1 MVKKLRARWK
11 RNKEPIPIESIVEDL
26 KTNTDNNRYSD
37 LFILTFAFL
46 RPRADQ
52 KADENLK
59 VMLQVLEHDAA
70 FRNGIQR
77 MFVYLIN
84 NREIETLFAKVGLL
98 VSSSFVEEL
107 SKQIK
112 HRILPPVPE
121 KRSFNYLLEKTF
133 HKKKDY
139 IWVNEIS
146 NEEWITFFKL
156 IYVPSESIASP
167 MRKQMND
174 ALVAISVKI
183 SYLGLE
189 DEFKH
194 HSKSTKN
201 KEEPSPFLE
210 QNKRIQAFLEL
221 SYNESTSP
229 NTIILAAENV
239 RENII
244 QCEQIIEDIR
254 KNTVKNGT
262 SLRQS
267 YVLLR
272 TAQLLARMR
281 VILRFLTPEYLPQ
294 LGWENTAKLFKSIIF
309 GVTTRNST
317 KFLYAKNVEMLA
329 YQIAEHKSESGEHY
343 ITTTRN
349 EYVDFFYSAVAGGF
363 IIAFA
368 ALVKALLHMIKMPMF
383 WQYFCYGLNY
393 AIAFVTLFVT
403 GASLATKQPTM
414 TASALA
420 GGLDSKKNKG
430 DVSFKGL
437 ALTFAK
443 VWRSQFASFAGNLIV
458 VFPMS
463 YLIAVGWNYLTG
475 EHLLHTPQEAQQ
487 ALYDQNPLRSLA
499 WFYACITGVALF
511 ISGLITGFF
520 DNKAAYS
527 SIGSRI
533 TEHPWLKRYFSSKKL
548 KKAGDYVA
556 HNMGGIIGNICLG
569 FMLGY
574 AGLIGNFF
582 GIPFDI
588 RHITISTAYFGFG
601 VAGLDNHIN
610 AYNWIWTTIGVVG
623 IGFFNFAISFGLAF
637 FVALK
642 SRSVPISK
650 VPRVARYIIR
660 YLRRFPADFVFPPNK
675 ERKEAEAFDKK
686 KKKETPSI

>member
-1 MVKKLRARWK
+1 MVQKLRAKWK
-11 RNKEPIPIESIVEDL
+11 SRKAPVPVEQIVRDV
-26 KTNTDNNRYSD
+26 KTNTDNNRYGD
-37 LFILTFAFL
+37 LFIQVFAFI
-46 RPRADQ
+46 RPRKEQQAN
-52 KADENLK
+52 ENLK
-59 VMLQVLEHDAA
+59 VLLNILEHDAA
-70 FRNGIQR
+70 FRNGLQQ
-77 MFVYLIN
+77 MFLFLID
-84 NREIETLFAKVGLL
+84 NREIETLFTKVGLL
-98 VSSSFVEEL
+98 VSSSFTEEL
-107 SKQIK
+107 TKQIK

-133 HKKKDY
+133 NKKADY
-139 IWVNEIS
+139 VWVNEIS
-146 NEEWITFFKL
+146 NAEWIAFFKL
-156 IYVPSESIASP
+156 IFVSSERITGP
-167 MRKQMND
+167 MLKQMNE
-174 ALVAISVKI
+174 ALVTLSVKI

-189 DEFKH
+189 DEFKRH
-194 HSKSTKN
+194 AANRKN
-201 KEEPSPFLE
+201 KDEPSPFLE

-221 SYNESTSP
+221 THQEHTSP

-262 SLRQS
+262 SLKQS

-272 TAQLLARMR
+272 TAQLLTRMQ
-281 VILRFLTPEYLPQ
+281 VIVRFLTPEYLPQ
-294 LGWENTAKLFKSIIF
+294 SGWEHTARLFKGIIF
-309 GVTTRNST
+309 GINTRNST
-317 KFLYAKNVEMLA
+317 KLLYTKNVEMLA

-368 ALVKALLHMIKMPMF
+368 ALVKALLHMIKMPLF

-420 GGLDSKKNKG
+420 SGLDSRKNKG
-430 DVSFKGL
+430 EVSFRGL

-463 YLIAVGWNYLTG
+463 YLIAVGWSYLTG
-475 EHLLHTPQEAQQ
+475 EHLLHTTREAQQ
-487 ALYDQNPLRSLA
+487 ALYDQNPLKSLA

-520 DNKAAYS
+520 DNKASYS
-527 SIGSRI
+527 NIGSRI
-533 TEHPWLKRYFSSKKL
+533 TEHPWLKRYVSSKKL
-548 KKAGDYVA
+548 KRVGDYVSR
-556 HNMGGIIGNICLG
+556 NMGGIIGNICLG

-574 AGLIGNFF
+574 AGLIGSFF

-601 VAGLDNHIN
+601 VAGLDNHVD
-610 AYNWIWTTIGVVG
+610 AYNWIWTTIGVIG

-650 VPRVARYIIR
+650 VPRVARYIMR
-660 YLRRFPADFVFPPNK
+660 YFGRYPGDFIYPPK
-675 ERKEAEAFDKK
+675 EERKESDAFDKK
-686 KKKETPSI
+686 KKKDNETI